1 MADGKYSDFH
11 NELHE
16 KFSKNINFK
25 TKKSFVENDKVNE
38 VIVNLTYDPSKKI
51 FMGKNKKTGN
61 LNIELYWADKF
72 QTDDGIHFTDP
83 HSRHSTYVLYN

>member
-16 KFSKNINFK
+16 KFSKNRYCK
-25 TKKSFVENDKVNE
+25 TTTPIIENEEVKK
-38 VIVNLTYDPSKKI
+38 VIVYLTYEPSKKI
-51 FMGKNKKTGN
+51 FMGENKKTGN

-83 HSRHSTYVLYN
+83 HSGHSTYVLYN